1 MVIAAL
7 LQTAM
12 ANPDG
17 THAAVPYAH
26 IGDRFGISRTH
37 VRRLLKTAEAAGLVK
52 LHARGGQRV
61 EVLPRLWAAH
71 DRGMAT
77 GMYGHDLVYVATAR
91 ARDEAAGGN
100 VLRLVR

>member
-1 MVIAAL
+1 L
-7 LQTAM
+7 LQAAM

-17 THAAVPYAH
+17 ADAAVSYAH

-37 VRRLLKTAEAAGLVK
+37 VRRLLTSAEAAGLVR

-61 EVLPRLWAAH
+61 EVLPRLWAAA

-77 GMYGHDLVYVATAR
+77 GMYVHDMVHVAAVR
-91 ARDEAAGGN
+91 AHAEAAGGN
-100 VLRLVR
+100 GLRLVQ